1 MSSFSR
7 DLYALLS
14 CRVLVPLVSVALELM
29 AADDVEV
36 GKIVRPVPER
46 GRARDR
52 ARELVQCPSARPV
65 LVRVL
70 CSTFEGV

>member
-1 MSSFSR
+1 M
-7 DLYALLS
+7 LLIDE
-14 CRVLVPLVSVALELM
+14 A
-29 AADDVEV
+29 AADSDQQQGLSHLVEV

>member
-1 MSSFSR
+1 MGLVR
-7 DLYALLS
+7 GDGPLGYMYTVTPA
-14 CRVLVPLVSVALELM
+14 RVAHAVQLV
-29 AADDVEV
+29 VE
-36 GKIVRPVPER
+36 KIVRPVPER